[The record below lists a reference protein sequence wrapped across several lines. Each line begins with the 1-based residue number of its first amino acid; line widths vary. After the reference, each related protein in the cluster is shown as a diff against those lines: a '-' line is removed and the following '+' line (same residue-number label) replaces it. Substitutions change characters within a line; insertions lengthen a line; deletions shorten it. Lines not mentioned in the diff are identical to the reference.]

1 MGRCNLVG
9 AAPTGSGK
17 YLGVLVDFAAFFSAS
32 TPGRLWAMV
41 SQETTSLIAVF
52 LSACASP
59 IIVEEEKHIATVL
72 YSR

>member
-17 YLGVLVDFAAFFSAS
+17 SLGVLVDFAAFLRAS

-41 SQETTSLIAVF
+41 SQETTSLIAMF